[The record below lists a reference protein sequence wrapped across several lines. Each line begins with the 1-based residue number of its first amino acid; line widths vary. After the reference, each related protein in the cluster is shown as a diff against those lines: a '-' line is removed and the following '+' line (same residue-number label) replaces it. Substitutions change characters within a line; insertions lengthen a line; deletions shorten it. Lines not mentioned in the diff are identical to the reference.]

1 MSALYLLGLFVA
13 LCRDA
18 AVQQIEEHNCFLLFF
33 DSALLFCRPDLF
45 VVEMIAA
52 IVANKEYPRKKAY
65 GRAACTGRMCIGFLS
80 TDLAAQ
86 LYQYCHTLCNWNRP
100 HPGRYTLLF
109 QQPSLAV

>member
-18 AVQQIEEHNCFLLFF
+18 AVQQIEEHNYFLLFLI
-33 DSALLFCRPDLF
+33 LLFFFVDQIYLSF

-52 IVANKEYPRKKAY
+52 IAANKEYPLKKAY

-80 TDLAAQ
+80 PDLAA
-86 LYQYCHTLCNWNRP
+86 
-100 HPGRYTLLF
+100 
-109 QQPSLAV
+109 